1 MTTTSSS
8 TSISRKD
15 YIFSISIIGL
25 FFFIFGFVTWL
36 NGILIP
42 FLRTACE
49 LNDFEAYFVTFAF
62 YVSYLVMAL
71 PSSVVLKKTGFKN
84 GMSLG
89 LWIMAAGSLIFIPAA
104 MTRTFSLFLLGLFVE
119 GTGLALLQTASNPY
133 ITIIGPPESAAKRI
147 SIMGIAN
154 KFAGA
159 IAPIILASIILKD
172 SKVLAEKLAQA
183 ADAATRTVLLDEL
196 ATRVIMPYLVMAVV
210 LVLLGLL
217 LRFAHLPEID
227 TDAEDTTSSES
238 NASKTSIWQ
247 FPHLILGVIALF
259 FYVGVEVI
267 AGDSIIRYGQ
277 SIGIA
282 MDSAKY
288 FTSLTLLSMILGYII
303 GITCIPKYLNQTT
316 ALKIC
321 TILGVIF
328 SLGAI
333 LTPAHLV
340 FSMSFID
347 IMTFKS
353 IQLVLPVT
361 VLFVALLGLANALV
375 WPAMWPLALNG
386 LGRFTKTGSAMLIMA
401 IAGGALLPLVYG
413 KLAVN
418 FSTQFAYWICVPSY
432 LVIMYYAFIGHN
444 WYIDVLK
451 KYAKFNGRAR
461 RKEYWMFT
469 LLNIIF
475 YSVAMLI
482 DFGLERPFI
491 IGIANIYALAVLVPI
506 LAVSVRRLHDVGK
519 SGWMILLSLI
529 PIIGSI
535 WLLVLLLTES
545 DPDENEFGLNPKK
558 IFTS

>member
-1 MTTTSSS
+1 MTTTNSS

-71 PSSVVLKKTGFKN
+71 PSSVLLKKTGFKN
-84 GMSLG
+84 GMSIG
-89 LWIMAAGSLIFIPAA
+89 LWIMAAGALIFIPAA

-172 SKVLAEKLAQA
+172 SKVLAEKLAQS

-303 GITCIPKYLNQTT
+303 GITCIPKYLKQTT

-333 LTPAHLV
+333 LTPAHIV

-386 LGRFTKTGSAMLIMA
+386 LGRFTKTGSALLVMA
-401 IAGGALLPLVYG
+401 IAGGALIPLLYG
-413 KLAVN
+413 KLAVL
-418 FSTQFAYWICVPSY
+418 FSTQTAYWICVPAY
-432 LVIMYYAFIGHN
+432 LIIMYYAFIGH
-444 WYIDVLK
+444 K
-451 KYAKFNGRAR
+451 A
-461 RKEYWMFT
+461 
-469 LLNIIF
+469 
-475 YSVAMLI
+475 
-482 DFGLERPFI
+482 
-491 IGIANIYALAVLVPI
+491 
-506 LAVSVRRLHDVGK
+506 GK
-519 SGWMILLSLI
+519 
-529 PIIGSI
+529 
-535 WLLVLLLTES
+535 
-545 DPDENEFGLNPKK
+545 
-558 IFTS
+558 

>member
-1 MTTTSSS
+1 MTSSQS
-8 TSISRKD
+8 SKAISRKD
-15 YIFSISIIGL
+15 YIFSVSIIGL

-49 LNDFEAYFVTFAF
+49 LNDFQAYFVTFAF

-71 PSSVVLKKTGFKN
+71 PSSILLKKTGFKN
-84 GMSLG
+84 GMSIG
-89 LWIMAAGSLIFIPAA
+89 LWIMAVGALIFIPAA
-104 MTRTFSLFLLGLFVE
+104 MSRTFGLFLLGLFVE

-172 SKVLAEKLAQA
+172 SAQLEENLKQA
-183 ADAATRTVLLDEL
+183 ADAATRTALLDEL
-196 ATRVIMPYLVMAVV
+196 AGRVIMPYIVMAVI

-227 TDAEDTTSSES
+227 TDAEDESVGES
-238 NASKTSIWQ
+238 NAKKTSIWQ
-247 FPHLILGVIALF
+247 FPHLILGVVALF

-277 SIGIA
+277 SIGID
-282 MDSAKY
+282 MSSAKY
-288 FTSLTLLSMILGYII
+288 FTSLTLISMVLGYLA
-303 GITCIPKYLNQTT
+303 GIAFIPKYMSQVT

-333 LTPAHLV
+333 LTPTHLV
-340 FSMSFID
+340 FNMKFID
-347 IMTFKS
+347 IMTFHS
-353 IQLVLPVT
+353 INLVLPVT

-386 LGRFTKTGSAMLIMA
+386 LGRFTKTGSALLIMA
-401 IAGGALLPLVYG
+401 IAGGALLPLLYG
-413 KLAVN
+413 KLAVL
-418 FSTQFAYWICVPSY
+418 FSTQTAYWLCVPSY
-432 LVIMYYAFIGHN
+432 IVIMYYAFIGRN
-444 WYIDVLK
+444 
-451 KYAKFNGRAR
+451 A
-461 RKEYWMFT
+461 
-469 LLNIIF
+469 
-475 YSVAMLI
+475 
-482 DFGLERPFI
+482 
-491 IGIANIYALAVLVPI
+491 
-506 LAVSVRRLHDVGK
+506 GK
-519 SGWMILLSLI
+519 
-529 PIIGSI
+529 
-535 WLLVLLLTES
+535 
-545 DPDENEFGLNPKK
+545 
-558 IFTS
+558 

>member
-1 MTTTSSS
+1 MTTSSS
-8 TSISRKD
+8 SNDISRKD
-15 YIFSISIIGL
+15 YVFSITIIGL

-71 PSSVVLKKTGFKN
+71 PSSLVLKKTGFKN

-89 LWIMAAGSLIFIPAA
+89 LWIMAAGAMIFVPAA

-183 ADAATRTVLLDEL
+183 ADKVTRTVILDEL
-196 ATRVIMPYLVMAVV
+196 ASRVIMPYIVMAII

-217 LRFAHLPEID
+217 LKFAHLPEVD
-227 TDAEDTTSSES
+227 TDAEDVTSGES
-238 NASKTSIWQ
+238 NAKKTSIWQ
-247 FPHLILGVIALF
+247 FPHLLLGVIALF

-282 MDSAKY
+282 MESAKY
-288 FTSLTLLSMILGYII
+288 FTSLTLLSMILGYLI
-303 GITCIPKYLNQTT
+303 GIIFIPKYLSQVT
-316 ALKIC
+316 ALRVC

-333 LTPAHLV
+333 LTPSHLV

-353 IQLVLPVT
+353 IELVLPVT

-401 IAGGALLPLVYG
+401 IAGGALIPLLYG
-413 KLAVN
+413 KLAVT
-418 FSTQFAYWICVPSY
+418 FSTQSAYWICVPAY
-432 LVIMYYAFIGHN
+432 LIIMYYAFIGH
-444 WYIDVLK
+444 
-451 KYAKFNGRAR
+451 RA
-461 RKEYWMFT
+461 
-469 LLNIIF
+469 
-475 YSVAMLI
+475 
-482 DFGLERPFI
+482 
-491 IGIANIYALAVLVPI
+491 
-506 LAVSVRRLHDVGK
+506 GK
-519 SGWMILLSLI
+519 
-529 PIIGSI
+529 
-535 WLLVLLLTES
+535 
-545 DPDENEFGLNPKK
+545 
-558 IFTS
+558 

>member
-1 MTTTSSS
+1 MTTSNSSNG
-8 TSISRKD
+8 ISRKD
-15 YIFSISIIGL
+15 YIFSITIIGL

-49 LNDFEAYFVTFAF
+49 LNDFQAYFVTFAF
-62 YVSYLVMAL
+62 YISYFVMAL
-71 PSSVVLKKTGFKN
+71 PSSAVLKKTGFKN

-89 LWIMAAGSLIFIPAA
+89 LWIMAAGALIFIPAA
-104 MTRTFSLFLLGLFVE
+104 MSRTFSLFLVGLFVE

-133 ITIIGPPESAAKRI
+133 ITIIGPRESAAKRI

-172 SKVLAEKLAQA
+172 SKVLEEKLAQA
-183 ADAATRTVLLDEL
+183 ADAATRAGLLDEL
-196 ATRVIMPYLVMAVV
+196 AGRVIMPYIVMAVI

-217 LRFAHLPEID
+217 LRFAHLPEVD
-227 TDAEDTTSSES
+227 TDAEDEASGES
-238 NASKTSIWQ
+238 NDKKTSIWQ
-247 FPHLILGVIALF
+247 FPHLLLGVVALF

-282 MDSAKY
+282 MESAKY
-288 FTSLTLLSMILGYII
+288 FTSLTLLSMILGYLI
-303 GITCIPKYLNQTT
+303 GIIFIPKYLSQVT
-316 ALKIC
+316 ALKMC

-333 LTPAHLV
+333 LVPAHLV
-340 FSMSFID
+340 FTMSFID

-353 IQLVLPVT
+353 IELVLPVT

-401 IAGGALLPLVYG
+401 IAGGALLPLLYG
-413 KLAVN
+413 KLAVS
-418 FSTQFAYWICVPSY
+418 FSTQLAYWICVPSY
-432 LVIMYYAFIGHN
+432 IIIMYYAFIGH
-444 WYIDVLK
+444 K
-451 KYAKFNGRAR
+451 A
-461 RKEYWMFT
+461 
-469 LLNIIF
+469 
-475 YSVAMLI
+475 
-482 DFGLERPFI
+482 
-491 IGIANIYALAVLVPI
+491 
-506 LAVSVRRLHDVGK
+506 GK
-519 SGWMILLSLI
+519 
-529 PIIGSI
+529 
-535 WLLVLLLTES
+535 
-545 DPDENEFGLNPKK
+545 
-558 IFTS
+558 

>member
-1 MTTTSSS
+1 MTSS
-8 TSISRKD
+8 TSSTAISKKD

-62 YVSYLVMAL
+62 YVSYFLMAL
-71 PSSVVLKKTGFKN
+71 PSSALLKKTGFIN
-84 GMSLG
+84 GMSIG
-89 LWIMAAGSLIFIPAA
+89 LWVMAVGALIFIPAA

-119 GTGLALLQTASNPY
+119 GTGLALLQTAVNPY

-172 SKVLAEKLAQA
+172 SKELQDKLAGA
-183 ADAATRTVLLDEL
+183 IDAATRTNLLNEL
-196 ATRVIMPYLVMAVV
+196 SGRVIMPYIVMAVI
-210 LVLLGLL
+210 LVLLGLFI
-217 LRFAHLPEID
+217 RYAPLPEVD
-227 TDAEDTTSSES
+227 TDAEDTTAGES
-238 NASKTSIWQ
+238 NAKKTSIWQ
-247 FPHLILGVIALF
+247 FPHLLLGVVALF

-282 MDSAKY
+282 MESAKY
-288 FTSLTLLSMILGYII
+288 FTSLTLLSMIIGYLL
-303 GITCIPKYLNQTT
+303 GITLIPKYITQVT
-316 ALKIC
+316 ALKLC
-321 TILGVIF
+321 TILGVLF

-347 IMTFKS
+347 IMTFKP

-386 LGRFTKTGSAMLIMA
+386 LGRFTKTASAMLVMA
-401 IAGGALLPLVYG
+401 IAGGALIPLLYG
-413 KLAVN
+413 KLAVI
-418 FSTQFAYWICVPSY
+418 FSTQSAYWICVPAY
-432 LVIMYYAFIGHN
+432 LIIMYYAFIGH
-444 WYIDVLK
+444 K
-451 KYAKFNGRAR
+451 A
-461 RKEYWMFT
+461 
-469 LLNIIF
+469 
-475 YSVAMLI
+475 
-482 DFGLERPFI
+482 
-491 IGIANIYALAVLVPI
+491 
-506 LAVSVRRLHDVGK
+506 GK
-519 SGWMILLSLI
+519 
-529 PIIGSI
+529 
-535 WLLVLLLTES
+535 
-545 DPDENEFGLNPKK
+545 
-558 IFTS
+558 

>member
-1 MTTTSSS
+1 MTNPNSS
-8 TSISRKD
+8 TGISRKD
-15 YIFSISIIGL
+15 YIFSVSIIGL

-71 PSSVVLKKTGFKN
+71 PSSLVLKKTGFKN

-89 LWIMAAGSLIFIPAA
+89 LWIMALGALIFIPAA

-172 SKVLAEKLAQA
+172 SKVLQEKLAQA
-183 ADAATRTVLLDEL
+183 ADAATRATLLDEL
-196 ATRVIMPYLVMAVV
+196 SGRVIMPYIIMAVI

-227 TDAEDTTSSES
+227 TDAEDATSGET
-238 NASKTSIWQ
+238 NAKKTSIWQ

-282 MDSAKY
+282 MESAKY
-288 FTSLTLLSMILGYII
+288 FTSLTLLSMIVGYLI
-303 GITCIPKYLNQTT
+303 GIIFIPKYLSQVT
-316 ALKIC
+316 ALRIC

-333 LTPAHLV
+333 LVPSHLV

-353 IQLVLPVT
+353 IQLVLPVS
-361 VLFVALLGLANALV
+361 VLFIALLGLANSLV

-401 IAGGALLPLVYG
+401 IAGGAVLPLIYG
-413 KLAVN
+413 KLAVS
-418 FSTQFAYWICVPSY
+418 FSTQSAYWICVPAY
-432 LVIMYYAFIGHN
+432 LIVMYYAFIGH
-444 WYIDVLK
+444 K
-451 KYAKFNGRAR
+451 A
-461 RKEYWMFT
+461 
-469 LLNIIF
+469 
-475 YSVAMLI
+475 
-482 DFGLERPFI
+482 
-491 IGIANIYALAVLVPI
+491 
-506 LAVSVRRLHDVGK
+506 GK
-519 SGWMILLSLI
+519 
-529 PIIGSI
+529 
-535 WLLVLLLTES
+535 
-545 DPDENEFGLNPKK
+545 
-558 IFTS
+558 

>member
-1 MTTTSSS
+1 MTTSSS
-8 TSISRKD
+8 SNVISRKD
-15 YIFSISIIGL
+15 YVFSITIIGL

-71 PSSVVLKKTGFKN
+71 PSSLVLKKTGFKN

-89 LWIMAAGSLIFIPAA
+89 LWIMAAGALIFVPAA

-183 ADAATRTVLLDEL
+183 ADKTIRTVILDEL
-196 ATRVIMPYLVMAVV
+196 ASRVIMPYIVMAVI

-217 LRFAHLPEID
+217 LKFAHLPEVD
-227 TDAEDTTSSES
+227 TDAEDVTSGES
-238 NASKTSIWQ
+238 NAKKTSIWQ
-247 FPHLILGVIALF
+247 FPHLLLGVIALF

-282 MDSAKY
+282 MESAKY
-288 FTSLTLLSMILGYII
+288 FTSLTLLSMILGYLI
-303 GITCIPKYLNQTT
+303 GIIFIPKYLTQVT
-316 ALKIC
+316 ALRVC

-333 LTPAHLV
+333 LTPSHLV

-353 IQLVLPVT
+353 IELVLPVT

-375 WPAMWPLALNG
+375 WPAMWPLALSG

-401 IAGGALLPLVYG
+401 IAGGALIPLLYG
-413 KLAVN
+413 KLAVT
-418 FSTQFAYWICVPSY
+418 FSTQSAYWICVPAY
-432 LVIMYYAFIGHN
+432 LIIMYYAFIGH
-444 WYIDVLK
+444 
-451 KYAKFNGRAR
+451 RA
-461 RKEYWMFT
+461 
-469 LLNIIF
+469 
-475 YSVAMLI
+475 
-482 DFGLERPFI
+482 
-491 IGIANIYALAVLVPI
+491 
-506 LAVSVRRLHDVGK
+506 GK
-519 SGWMILLSLI
+519 
-529 PIIGSI
+529 
-535 WLLVLLLTES
+535 
-545 DPDENEFGLNPKK
+545 
-558 IFTS
+558 